1 MAMKMNAA
9 EKANDSTIRAFNA
22 QIEKAYKTL
31 GANNTVTQNLINK
44 AKSVY
49 GASNMKEMSRAGNNI
64 PQIARTR
71 ATVSNNNNAKAL
83 YQATHYTSGT
93 RKGQYKSMYDATKAQ
108 QKAISQILQDT
119 LKATPNKYIKRYTR
133 RKNRLAGLTGTTI
146 NGVPAEKT
154 PMYKALEK
162 AVKTFER
169 AQKRNLT
176 VANLENKIIEND
188 LASEIFDAY
197 AKAKEDGDDTKLF
210 KDFAKDYHDG
220 KEINYDLI
228 QQIQDQRAQTL
239 LEKAVQPDLSK
250 GLSSGELGNFFVDF
264 VEIYN
269 PYE

>member
-1 MAMKMNAA
+1 MNAA

-44 AKSVY
+44 ARSVY

-71 ATVSNNNNAKAL
+71 ATVGNNTSAKAL

-93 RKGQYKSMYDATKAQ
+93 RKGQFKSMYDATKAQ
-108 QKAISQILQDT
+108 QKAISQIFQDT
-119 LKATPNKYIKRYTR
+119 LKAQPNKNISRYNK
-133 RKNRLAGLTGTTI
+133 RKNILTALKGTNKSQNQI
-146 NGVPAEKT
+146 YKRAEKQV
-154 PMYKALEK
+154 KQFEK
-162 AVKTFER
+162 ELK
-169 AQKRNLT
+169 KNLT
-176 VANLENKIIEND
+176 VANLENKIAEND

-197 AKAKEDGDDTKLF
+197 AKAKEDGDDTKLYE
-210 KDFAKDYHDG
+210 DFAKDYHDG
-220 KEINYDLI
+220 KDIDYDLI

-250 GLSSGELGNFFVDF
+250 GLSSGELDNFFDDF

-269 PYE
+269 PYN

>member
-44 AKSVY
+44 ARSVY

-71 ATVSNNNNAKAL
+71 ATVSNNTSAKAL

-93 RKGQYKSMYDATKAQ
+93 RKGQFKSMYDATKAH
-108 QKAISQILQDT
+108 QKAITQIMQDT
-119 LKATPNKYIKRYTR
+119 LKAQSNKDISRYNR
-133 RKNRLAGLTGTTI
+133 RKNILTALKGTTTAKNPI
-146 NGVPAEKT
+146 YKRAEKQV
-154 PMYKALEK
+154 KQFEK
-162 AVKTFER
+162 EL
-169 AQKRNLT
+169 KRNWN
-176 VANLENKIIEND
+176 VEQIQNKISEND
-188 LASEIFDAY
+188 LSSEIFDAY
-197 AKAKEDGDDTKLF
+197 AKAKENNEDTGLYE
-210 KDFAKDYHDG
+210 DFARDYHDG

-228 QQIQDQRAQTL
+228 QQIQDQRALTL
-239 LEKAVQPDLSK
+239 IEKAVQPDLSK
-250 GLSSGELGNFFVDF
+250 GLSSGELDNFFDDF

-269 PYE
+269 PYN

>member
-1 MAMKMNAA
+1 MNAA

-71 ATVSNNNNAKAL
+71 ATVSNNTSAKAL

-93 RKGQYKSMYDATKAQ
+93 RKGQFKSMFDATKAH
-108 QKAISQILQDT
+108 QKAITQIMQDT
-119 LKATPNKYIKRYTR
+119 LKAQSNKDISRYNR
-133 RKNRLAGLTGTTI
+133 RKNILTALKGTTTAKNPI
-146 NGVPAEKT
+146 YKRAEKQV
-154 PMYKALEK
+154 KQFEK
-162 AVKTFER
+162 EL
-169 AQKRNLT
+169 KRNWN
-176 VANLENKIIEND
+176 VEQIQNKISEND

-210 KDFAKDYHDG
+210 EDFAKDYHDG
-220 KEINYDLI
+220 NEINYDLI

-239 LEKAVQPDLSK
+239 LKKAVQPDLSK
-250 GLSSGELGNFFVDF
+250 GLSSGELDNFFDDF

-269 PYE
+269 PYN

>member
-1 MAMKMNAA
+1 MPMKMNAA

-49 GASNMKEMSRAGNNI
+49 GASNMKEMSKVGNNI
-64 PQIARTR
+64 PQISRTR
-71 ATVSNNNNAKAL
+71 ATVSNNTSAKAL

-93 RKGQYKSMYDATKAQ
+93 RKGQYKSMFDVTKAH

-119 LKATPNKYIKRYTR
+119 LKAQSNKDILRYNR
-133 RKNRLAGLTGTTI
+133 RKNILATLKGTTKTQNPI
-146 NGVPAEKT
+146 YKRAEKQVKQFE
-154 PMYKALEK
+154 KALKKNWNVE
-162 AVKTFER
+162 
-169 AQKRNLT
+169 QIQ
-176 VANLENKIIEND
+176 NKISEND

-197 AKAKEDGDDTKLF
+197 TKAKEDGDDTKLYE
-210 KDFAKDYHDG
+210 DFAKDYHDG

-239 LEKAVQPDLSK
+239 LKKAV
-250 GLSSGELGNFFVDF
+250 
-264 VEIYN
+264 
-269 PYE
+269 

>member
-22 QIEKAYKTL
+22 QIEKAFKTL

-44 AKSVY
+44 ARSVY
-49 GASNMKEMSRAGNNI
+49 GANNMKEMNRAGNNI

-71 ATVSNNNNAKAL
+71 ATVSNNTSAKAL

-93 RKGQYKSMYDATKAQ
+93 RKGQYKSMFDATKAH

-119 LKATPNKYIKRYTR
+119 LKAQPNKDISRYNR
-133 RKNRLAGLTGTTI
+133 RKNILTSLKGTANAQNPI
-146 NGVPAEKT
+146 YKRAEKQV
-154 PMYKALEK
+154 KQFEK
-162 AVKTFER
+162 GLKKNWNVE
-169 AQKRNLT
+169 QIQ
-176 VANLENKIIEND
+176 NKISEND

-197 AKAKEDGDDTKLF
+197 AKAKENNEDTRLY

-220 KEINYDLI
+220 KGINYDLI

-250 GLSSGELGNFFVDF
+250 GLSSGELGNFFDDF

>member
-1 MAMKMNAA
+1 MNAA

-44 AKSVY
+44 ARSVY
-49 GASNMKEMSRAGNNI
+49 GASNMKEMNRAGNNI

-71 ATVSNNNNAKAL
+71 ATVSNNTSAKAL

-93 RKGQYKSMYDATKAQ
+93 RKGQFKSMFDATKAH
-108 QKAISQILQDT
+108 QKAITQIMQDT
-119 LKATPNKYIKRYTR
+119 LKAQSNKDISRYNR
-133 RKNRLAGLTGTTI
+133 RKNILTALKGTTTAKNPI
-146 NGVPAEKT
+146 YKRAEKQV
-154 PMYKALEK
+154 KQFEK
-162 AVKTFER
+162 EL
-169 AQKRNLT
+169 KRNWN
-176 VANLENKIIEND
+176 VEQIQNKISEND

-210 KDFAKDYHDG
+210 EDFAKDYHDG

-250 GLSSGELGNFFVDF
+250 GLSSGELDNFFDDF

-269 PYE
+269 PYN

>member
-44 AKSVY
+44 ARSVY
-49 GASNMKEMSRAGNNI
+49 GASNMKEMNRAGNNI

-71 ATVSNNNNAKAL
+71 ATVSNNTSAKAL

-93 RKGQYKSMYDATKAQ
+93 RKGQYKSMFDATKAH

-119 LKATPNKYIKRYTR
+119 LKVQPNKDISRYNR
-133 RKNRLAGLTGTTI
+133 RKNILTSLKGTATAQNPI
-146 NGVPAEKT
+146 YKRAEKQVKQFE
-154 PMYKALEK
+154 KALKKNWNIE
-162 AVKTFER
+162 
-169 AQKRNLT
+169 QIQ
-176 VANLENKIIEND
+176 NKISEND

-197 AKAKEDGDDTKLF
+197 AKAKENNEDTGLYE
-210 KDFAKDYHDG
+210 DFARDYHDG

-239 LEKAVQPDLSK
+239 LEKAVQPDLSN
-250 GLSSGELGNFFVDF
+250 GLSSGELDGFFDDF

>member
-44 AKSVY
+44 ARSVY

-71 ATVSNNNNAKAL
+71 ATVSNNTSAKAL

-93 RKGQYKSMYDATKAQ
+93 RKGQFKSMYDATKAH
-108 QKAISQILQDT
+108 QKAITQIMQDT
-119 LKATPNKYIKRYTR
+119 LKAQSNKDISRYNR
-133 RKNRLAGLTGTTI
+133 RKNILTALKGTTTAQNPI
-146 NGVPAEKT
+146 YKRAEKQV
-154 PMYKALEK
+154 KQFEK
-162 AVKTFER
+162 EL
-169 AQKRNLT
+169 KRNWN
-176 VANLENKIIEND
+176 VEQIQNKISEND

-210 KDFAKDYHDG
+210 EDFAKDYHDG

-239 LEKAVQPDLSK
+239 LEKAVQPDLSN
-250 GLSSGELGNFFVDF
+250 GLSSGELDNFFDDF

-269 PYE
+269 PYN

>member
-44 AKSVY
+44 ARSVY
-49 GASNMKEMSRAGNNI
+49 GASNMKEMNRAGNNI

-71 ATVSNNNNAKAL
+71 ATVSNNTSAKAL

-93 RKGQYKSMYDATKAQ
+93 RKGQYKSMFDATKAH

-119 LKATPNKYIKRYTR
+119 LKAQSNKDISRYNR
-133 RKNRLAGLTGTTI
+133 RKNILTSLKGTVTAQNPI
-146 NGVPAEKT
+146 YKRAEKQVKQFE
-154 PMYKALEK
+154 KALKKNWNIE
-162 AVKTFER
+162 
-169 AQKRNLT
+169 QIQ
-176 VANLENKIIEND
+176 NKISEND

-197 AKAKEDGDDTKLF
+197 AKAKDDGDDTKLYE
-210 KDFAKDYHDG
+210 DFARDYHDG
-220 KEINYDLI
+220 KDINYDLI

-239 LEKAVQPDLSK
+239 LEKSTQPDLSN
-250 GLSSGELGNFFVDF
+250 GLTSGELDNFFDDF

-269 PYE
+269 PYN

>member
-49 GASNMKEMSRAGNNI
+49 GTSNMKEMTRAGNNI

-71 ATVSNNNNAKAL
+71 ATVSNNTSAKAL

-119 LKATPNKYIKRYTR
+119 LKAQPNKNISRYNK
-133 RKNRLAGLTGTTI
+133 RKNILTALKGTTKTQNPI
-146 NGVPAEKT
+146 YKRAEKQV
-154 PMYKALEK
+154 KQFEK
-162 AVKTFER
+162 ELK
-169 AQKRNLT
+169 KNLT
-176 VANLENKIIEND
+176 VANLENKIAEND

-197 AKAKEDGDDTKLF
+197 AKAKEDGDDTKLYE
-210 KDFAKDYHDG
+210 DFAKDYHDG
-220 KEINYDLI
+220 KDIDYDLI

-239 LEKAVQPDLSK
+239 IEKAVQPDLAN
-250 GLSSGELGNFFVDF
+250 GLHSGELDNFFDDF
-264 VEIYN
+264 VDIYN
-269 PYE
+269 PYN

>member
-64 PQIARTR
+64 PQISRTR
-71 ATVSNNNNAKAL
+71 ATVSNNTSAKAL

-93 RKGQYKSMYDATKAQ
+93 RKGQFKSMYDATKAH
-108 QKAISQILQDT
+108 QKAITQIMQDT
-119 LKATPNKYIKRYTR
+119 LKAQSNKDISRYNR
-133 RKNRLAGLTGTTI
+133 RKNILTALKGTASAQNPI
-146 NGVPAEKT
+146 YKRAEKQA
-154 PMYKALEK
+154 KQFEK
-162 AVKTFER
+162 EL
-169 AQKRNLT
+169 KRNWN
-176 VANLENKIIEND
+176 VEQIQNKISEND

-197 AKAKEDGDDTKLF
+197 AKAKDNNEDTGLYE
-210 KDFAKDYHDG
+210 DFARDYHDG

-239 LEKAVQPDLSK
+239 IDKAIQPDLSN
-250 GLSSGELGNFFVDF
+250 GLSSGELDNFFDGF
-264 VEIYN
+264 EDIYN
-269 PYE
+269 PYN

>member
-9 EKANDSTIRAFNA
+9 EKAADSTIRAFNA

-71 ATVSNNNNAKAL
+71 ATVSNNTSAKAL

-119 LKATPNKYIKRYTR
+119 LKAQPNKNISRYNK
-133 RKNRLAGLTGTTI
+133 RKNILTALKGTNKTQNPI
-146 NGVPAEKT
+146 YKRAEKQV
-154 PMYKALEK
+154 KQFEK
-162 AVKTFER
+162 ELK
-169 AQKRNLT
+169 KNLT
-176 VANLENKIIEND
+176 VANLESKISEND

-197 AKAKEDGDDTKLF
+197 TKAKEDGDDTKLF
-210 KDFAKDYHDG
+210 EDFAKDYHDG
-220 KEINYDLI
+220 NDIDYDLI
-228 QQIQDQRAQTL
+228 QKIQDQRTQTL
-239 LEKAVQPDLSK
+239 LSKATEPDLSK
-250 GLSSGELGNFFVDF
+250 ALTSNELDNFFDDF

-269 PYE
+269 PYN

>member
-1 MAMKMNAA
+1 MNAA

-44 AKSVY
+44 ARSVY

-71 ATVSNNNNAKAL
+71 ATVSNNTSAKAL

-93 RKGQYKSMYDATKAQ
+93 RKGQYKSMFDVTKSH

-119 LKATPNKYIKRYTR
+119 LKEQSNKDISRYNK
-133 RKNRLAGLTGTTI
+133 RKNILSALKGTTSTKNTI
-146 NGVPAEKT
+146 YKRAEKQV
-154 PMYKALEK
+154 KQFEK
-162 AVKTFER
+162 ELKKHWNVE
-169 AQKRNLT
+169 QIQ
-176 VANLENKIIEND
+176 NKISEND

-197 AKAKEDGDDTKLF
+197 AKAKEDGDDTKLYE
-210 KDFAKDYHDG
+210 DFAKDYHDG
-220 KEINYDLI
+220 NDINYDLI

-239 LEKAVQPDLSK
+239 LEKAFQPDLSN
-250 GLSSGELGNFFVDF
+250 GLSSGELDNFFDDF

-269 PYE
+269 PYN